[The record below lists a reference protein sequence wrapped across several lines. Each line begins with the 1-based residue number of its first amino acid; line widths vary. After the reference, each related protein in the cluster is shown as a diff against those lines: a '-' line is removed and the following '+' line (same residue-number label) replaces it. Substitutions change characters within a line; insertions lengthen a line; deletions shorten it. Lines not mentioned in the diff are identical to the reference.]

1 MGKHIS
7 EQSRHLKIKNE
18 PQEFPEI
25 DEIDEES
32 RGAKKAK
39 RGFADCGSIS
49 FGGIAPVVFSAV
61 LLAALSFLPAEGWMK
76 CVAFLIPF
84 VIAGFAVLMDAID
97 KLIERKYFEAE
108 QITLIAA
115 IAVFAIGFYTEAVLL
130 LILFR
135 VVRLLETFVSERC
148 SAALKAL
155 PEIKPDTANVETA
168 EGVLS
173 VEPDY
178 VNVGDIIQ
186 VPAGER
192 IPLDGIIV
200 DGVTTVDTSAISG
213 QARPWDVAVGYKVYS
228 GCTNVTATI
237 RVRVTKSFEQSTAAR
252 LVRMSEKAAQF
263 SSSQENFIRKF
274 ISIYTPSMLALALV
288 LAVVVPMFNAEWLE
302 MLRRAA
308 IVLICACPSAAVLS
322 VSLAYIKSIG
332 AAAKLG
338 IFVKGEDCIES
349 MSMAETMVFDKTGTI
364 TEGRYVI
371 TDVFPVNMTERELLT
386 TAASAEVFSR
396 HPIAY
401 ALREAVGIRSAKDMK
416 VTQVEEIPG
425 RGVSAIVGDAL
436 VYVGNTALLEEH
448 GISCELP
455 SRSGAAIHV
464 AIDGKYCGHILVAD
478 RIRSGAF
485 DALESLRVQGIKKM
499 VLLTGDVL
507 SVARPLASKLNF
519 DMLRAELKPE
529 DKLSALA
536 YLMSNKSSKSSVA
549 FVGDGYNDRALME
562 RVDVGIAMGA
572 LGSEAAFM
580 SADVLVMDRDIRK
593 LPKAIG
599 ISKLA
604 SHVSLENIAAGI
616 CVDLAAAVLG
626 AAGILSVTAAVIVCF
641 AVSAAVLVN
650 TLRLK

>member
-1 MGKHIS
+1 MGKHVS
-7 EQSRHLKIKNE
+7 EQSRHLKTKDE
-18 PQEFPEI
+18 PQDFPEI

-49 FGGIAPVVFSAV
+49 FGGIAPVVFAAV

-84 VIAGFAVLMDAID
+84 VIAGFAILMDAID
-97 KLIERKYFEAE
+97 KLIDRKYFEAE
-108 QITLIAA
+108 QITLVAA

-148 SAALKAL
+148 GAALKAL

-168 EGVLS
+168 EGVLN

-200 DGVTTVDTSAISG
+200 EGVTTVDTSAISG

-228 GCTNVTATI
+228 GCTNVTAPI

-263 SSSQENFIRKF
+263 RSSQESFIRKF
-274 ISIYTPSMLALALV
+274 ISVYTPSMLALALV

-302 MLRRAA
+302 MLRRAV
-308 IVLICACPSAAVLS
+308 IVLICACPSAAVIS

-349 MSMAETMVFDKTGTI
+349 MAMAETMVFDKTGTI

-425 RGVSAIVGDAL
+425 RGVSAIVGDEL
-436 VYVGNTALLEEH
+436 VYVGNAALLEEH

-464 AIDGKYCGHILVAD
+464 AVDGKYCGHILVAD

-536 YLMSNKSSKSSVA
+536 YLMSNKGSKSSVA

-604 SHVSLENIAAGI
+604 AYISLENIAAGI
-616 CVDLAAAVLG
+616 CVNIAAAVLG
-626 AAGILSVTAAVIVCF
+626 AAGILSVTAAVIACF
-641 AVSAAVLVN
+641 AVSAAVLIN

>member
-1 MGKHIS
+1 MGKHVS
-7 EQSRHLKIKNE
+7 EQSRHLKTKDE
-18 PQEFPEI
+18 PQDFPEI

-39 RGFADCGSIS
+39 RGFANCGSIS

-61 LLAALSFLPAEGWMK
+61 LLAALSFLLAEGWMK

-84 VIAGFAVLMDAID
+84 VIAGFAILMDAID
-97 KLIERKYFEAE
+97 KLIDRKYFEAE
-108 QITLIAA
+108 QITLVAA

-148 SAALKAL
+148 GAALKAL

-168 EGVLS
+168 EGVLN

-200 DGVTTVDTSAISG
+200 EGVTTVDTSAISG
-213 QARPWDVAVGYKVYS
+213 QARPWDVAAGYKVYS
-228 GCTNVTATI
+228 GCTNVTAQI

-263 SSSQENFIRKF
+263 RSSQESFIRKF
-274 ISIYTPSMLALALV
+274 ISVYTPSMLALALV

-308 IVLICACPSAAVLS
+308 IVLICACPSAAVIS

-349 MSMAETMVFDKTGTI
+349 MAMAETMVFDKTGTI

-425 RGVSAIVGDAL
+425 RGVSAIVGDEL

-536 YLMSNKSSKSSVA
+536 YLMSNKGSKSSVA

-604 SHVSLENIAAGI
+604 SHISLENIAAGI
-616 CVDLAAAVLG
+616 CVNLAAAVLG

-641 AVSAAVLVN
+641 AVSAAVLIN

>member
-1 MGKHIS
+1 MGKHVS
-7 EQSRHLKIKNE
+7 EQSRHLKTKDE

-25 DEIDEES
+25 DEIDEEN

-39 RGFADCGSIS
+39 RGFANCGSIS

-84 VIAGFAVLMDAID
+84 VIAGFAILMDAID
-97 KLIERKYFEAE
+97 KLIDRKYFEAE

-148 SAALKAL
+148 VAALKAL

-168 EGVLS
+168 EGVLN

-200 DGVTTVDTSAISG
+200 EGVTTVDTSAISG
-213 QARPWDVAVGYKVYS
+213 QARPWDVAAGYKVYS
-228 GCTNVTATI
+228 GCTNVTAPI

-263 SSSQENFIRKF
+263 RSSQESFIRKF
-274 ISIYTPSMLALALV
+274 ISVYTPSILALALV

-308 IVLICACPSAAVLS
+308 IVLICACPSAAVIS

-349 MSMAETMVFDKTGTI
+349 MAMAETMVFDKTGTI

-425 RGVSAIVGDAL
+425 RGVSAIVGDEL

-464 AIDGKYCGHILVAD
+464 AVDGKYCGHILVAD

-507 SVARPLASKLNF
+507 SVARPLASKLNC

-536 YLMSNKSSKSSVA
+536 YLMSNKGSKSSVA

-604 SHVSLENIAAGI
+604 SHISLENIAAGI
-616 CVDLAAAVLG
+616 CVNLAAAVLG
-626 AAGILSVTAAVIVCF
+626 AAGILSVTAAVIACF
-641 AVSAAVLVN
+641 AVSAAVLIN